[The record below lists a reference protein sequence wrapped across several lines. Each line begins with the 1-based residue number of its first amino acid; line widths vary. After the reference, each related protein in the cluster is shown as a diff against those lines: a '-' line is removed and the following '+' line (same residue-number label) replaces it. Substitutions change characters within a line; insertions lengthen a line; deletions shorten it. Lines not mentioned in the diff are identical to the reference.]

1 MSNMSAFVTFLM
13 AVVAINFC
21 FGQIHFTPD
30 WGQGKRSQN
39 SHVDEQDTSYCQEQ
53 LELNLMFEVTNM
65 LTVSPGDKSLYS
77 HHQHHCNQN
86 HHTAFSSC
94 SDRKISFFF
103 FFFNTCL
110 SWADVFNVTYDYI
123 KKSTKISPGKKV
135 RCVFLLGRGDCIAK
149 EVIDMTVISR
159 LTNYLYN

>member
-1 MSNMSAFVTFLM
+1 MSAFVTFLM

-103 FFFNTCL
+103 FFFLSILVCL
-110 SWADVFNVTYDYI
+110 EQMSLKLPMITLRNQRKFPRERKYVVYFYLGEETASL
-123 KKSTKISPGKKV
+123 KK
-135 RCVFLLGRGDCIAK
+135 
-149 EVIDMTVISR
+149 
-159 LTNYLYN
+159 